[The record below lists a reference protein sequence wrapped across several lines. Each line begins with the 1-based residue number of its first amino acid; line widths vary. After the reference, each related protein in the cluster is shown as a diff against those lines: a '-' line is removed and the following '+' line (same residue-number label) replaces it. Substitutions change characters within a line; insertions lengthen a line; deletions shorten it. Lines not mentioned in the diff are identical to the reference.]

1 MWSQPVGEDE
11 GEGEGEGDASV
22 GTVDATDQL
31 SVGTSD
37 VADAVSVDDKP
48 ASAPGRPVAPSDEL
62 RRRSSRFDPSH
73 EVLAALP
80 TLPAIAEV
88 ALMRREQRSAS

>member
-1 MWSQPVGEDE
+1 M
-11 GEGEGEGDASV
+11 
-22 GTVDATDQL
+22 GTVDAADQL

-37 VADAVSVDDKP
+37 VTDAASVGDKS
-48 ASAPGRPVAPSDEL
+48 ASAQGRSEGPSDEL